1 MSTARKLLFLLFFL
15 GFASNI
21 GGAGTMASFNA
32 STTNAQST
40 FASGSVVLTNT
51 NVASGKVCFSN
62 GTTDNGA
69 GANTDDN
76 HNEACEAAFNMATSK
91 PGETATA
98 ELTLKNEGN
107 LGGTLSLLVA
117 DHTPPSGVTTP
128 QPACS
133 NRDAGG
139 TVYHGTGDI
148 CQQLQLTIQ
157 RWTDNTRTTAH
168 SCVYGV
174 PSGNTCTLDSTRNL
188 KHFTETAAPSPG
200 LAIGALDASGGNDT
214 AWFTVT
220 VSFPDGGAGADNAFQ
235 GRVATMAIQWM
246 LEQA

>member
-1 MSTARKLLFLLFFL
+1 MSRARKALFALFFL

-40 FASGSVVLTNT
+40 FASGSIVLTNT
-51 NVASGKVCFSN
+51 NEASGKVCFSN

-76 HNEACEAAFNMATSK
+76 HNEACEAAFNVATRQ
-91 PGETATA
+91 PGQTATTD
-98 ELTLKNEGN
+98 LTLENRGN

-117 DHTPPSGVTTP
+117 DHTPPSGVVIP
-128 QPACS
+128 QTACS
-133 NRDAGG
+133 VRDAAD
-139 TVYHGTGDI
+139 TAYHGTGDI

-157 RWTDNTRTTAH
+157 RWTDATRTTED

-174 PSGNTCTLDSTRNL
+174 ATGNVCTLDSTRNL
-188 KHFTETAAPSPG
+188 KHFTETAAVSPG
-200 LAIGALDASGGNDT
+200 IAIGALDADGGNDT

-220 VSFPDGGAGADNAFQ
+220 VSFPNGAAGADNAFQ
-235 GRVATMAIQWM
+235 GLVATMAIQWI